1 MNAIESTEHYK
12 DRIKAEI
19 SNTLTNTS
27 LKEGIKKTGKVRDQ
41 YDLGEKIAIF
51 SPRSYWSL
59 TFPVFF
65 IPSLRDVL
73 VSVFDISALMRSL

>member
-27 LKEGIKKTGKVRDQ
+27 LKEGIKKTSFL
-41 YDLGEKIAIF
+41 Y
-51 SPRSYWSL
+51 SL
-59 TFPVFF
+59 FKGC
-65 IPSLRDVL
+65 
-73 VSVFDISALMRSL
+73 IS

>member
-12 DRIKAEI
+12 DRIKAEV

-41 YDLGEKIAIF
+41 YDLGEKIA
-51 SPRSYWSL
+51 PYNNR
-59 TFPVFF
+59 
-65 IPSLRDVL
+65 
-73 VSVFDISALMRSL
+73 